1 MQQSALK
8 KVIIHTDGGCHG
20 NPGPGGWAAVLEYG
34 KHRRE
39 LSGGAAATT
48 NNRME
53 IQSALEALTSLKQPC
68 EVELHTD
75 SLYLKKG
82 VTMWLAGWK
91 ANGWKTKA
99 KQPVKN
105 ADLWR
110 ALDAVAAPHSV
121 QWKWV
126 KGHAGHEHNERCDQL
141 ANAEIARLRKSHS
154 AAQLAAALAEF
165 IQQSSAAVTSH
176 DVLELDAP

>member
-1 MQQSALK
+1 MK

-20 NPGPGGWAAVLEYG
+20 NPGPGGWAAILEYG
-34 KHRRE
+34 GHRRE
-39 LSGGAAATT
+39 LSGGAPATT

-53 IQSALEALTSLKQPC
+53 IQSALEALKSLKQSC

-82 VTMWLAGWK
+82 VTLWLAGWK

-99 KQPVKN
+99 RQPVKN

-110 ALDAVAAPHSV
+110 ALDAAAAPHQV

-126 KGHAGHEHNERCDQL
+126 KGHAGHDLNERCDQL
-141 ANAEIARLRKSHS
+141 ANAEIAHVKKSHTR
-154 AAQLAAALAEF
+154 AQLASALAEF
-165 IQQSSAAVTSH
+165 VAQNQIPADHA
-176 DVLELDAP
+176 DLPL

>member
-1 MQQSALK
+1 MK

-20 NPGPGGWAAVLEYG
+20 NPGPGAWAAILEYG
-34 KHRRE
+34 EHRRE
-39 LSGGAAATT
+39 LSGGEPATT

-53 IQSALEALTSLKQPC
+53 IRSALEALQSLKQPC
-68 EVELHTD
+68 EVKLHTD

-82 VTMWLAGWK
+82 VESWMKGWK

-110 ALDAVAAPHSV
+110 ALDTASEPHRIV
-121 QWKWV
+121 WKWV
-126 KGHAGHEHNERCDQL
+126 KGHAGHESNERCDQL
-141 ANAEIARLRKSHS
+141 AQVAIAKIKKQFTRDELAKKLKEFVKQNEASAERTELLDEGM
-154 AAQLAAALAEF
+154 LA
-165 IQQSSAAVTSH
+165 
-176 DVLELDAP
+176 

>member
-1 MQQSALK
+1 MK

-20 NPGPGGWAAVLEYG
+20 NPGPGGWAAILEYG
-34 KHRRE
+34 AHRKE
-39 LSGGAAATT
+39 LSGGAPATT

-53 IQSALEALTSLKQPC
+53 IQSALEALKQLKQPC

-75 SLYLKKG
+75 SQYLKKG
-82 VTMWLAGWK
+82 VSVWMAGWK

-110 ALDAVAAPHSV
+110 ALDVAAAPHDV
-121 QWKWV
+121 TWKWV
-126 KGHAGHEHNERCDQL
+126 KGHAGHESNERCDELANLAIAQIKKQFTRDQL
-141 ANAEIARLRKSHS
+141 AKELQEFVRQNAMPVDEGEL
-154 AAQLAAALAEF
+154 LGEG
-165 IQQSSAAVTSH
+165 
-176 DVLELDAP
+176 VLGSMG